1 MEFEDYLRKNYH
13 LGDKSVKDYISRW
26 NGILNKG
33 LYNGETE
40 LTPSLIATVDRE
52 YPEDSHYRLTLK
64 RYIDSKTNRNKK
76 VNKDNKDN
84 WEMSRNESTHF
95 CF

>member
-1 MEFEDYLRKNYH
+1 MNFEDYLRKNYN

-33 LYNGETE
+33 LYNGEIE
-40 LTPSLIATVDRE
+40 LTPSLIASVDRA

-64 RYIDSKTNRNKK
+64 GYIEFQIKLKR
-76 VNKDNKDN
+76 
-84 WEMSRNESTHF
+84 
-95 CF
+95 

>member
-1 MEFEDYLRKNYH
+1 MSEGYGMEFGEFLRKNYH

-40 LTPSLIATVDRE
+40 LTPSLIVSVDRE

-64 RYIDSKTNRNKK
+64 RYIEFQNKRK
-76 VNKDNKDN
+76 LWN
-84 WEMSRNESTHF
+84 TQ
-95 CF
+95 

>member
-40 LTPSLIATVDRE
+40 WYVNTKLDNFFKVFKFSVDIPQFISFKDRGPLIGLGYLSGTIGILLIIFF
-52 YPEDSHYRLTLK
+52 PL
-64 RYIDSKTNRNKK
+64 
-76 VNKDNKDN
+76 
-84 WEMSRNESTHF
+84 F
-95 CF
+95 

>member
-1 MEFEDYLRKNYH
+1 MKFEDYLRKNYN

-40 LTPSLIATVDRE
+40 LTPSLIASVDRA

-64 RYIDSKTNRNKK
+64 RYIEFQNNQKQKS
-76 VNKDNKDN
+76 
-84 WEMSRNESTHF
+84 
-95 CF
+95 

>member
-1 MEFEDYLRKNYH
+1 MEFEDYLRQKYH
-13 LGDKSVKDYISRW
+13 LGDKSVKDYAGRW

-40 LTPSLIATVDRE
+40 LTPSLIAAVDSE

-64 RYIDSKTNRNKK
+64 RYIEFQKEHK
-76 VNKDNKDN
+76 
-84 WEMSRNESTHF
+84 
-95 CF
+95 

>member
-1 MEFEDYLRKNYH
+1 MEFGDFLKKNYH
-13 LGDKSVKDYISRW
+13 LGDKSVKDYINRW

-40 LTPSLIATVDRE
+40 LTPSLLASVDSA

-64 RYIDSKTNRNKK
+64 RYIEFQINQTQKSL
-76 VNKDNKDN
+76 
-84 WEMSRNESTHF
+84 
-95 CF
+95 

>member
-1 MEFEDYLRKNYH
+1 MGIILRKNYH
-13 LGDKSVKDYISRW
+13 LGDKSVNDYISRW

-40 LTPSLIATVDRE
+40 LIPSLIATVDRE

-64 RYIDSKTNRNKK
+64 RYIEFQNKQK
-76 VNKDNKDN
+76 QK
-84 WEMSRNESTHF
+84 S
-95 CF
+95 

>member
-40 LTPSLIATVDRE
+40 LTPSLRATVDRD
-52 YPEDSHYRLTLK
+52 YPEASHYRLTLK
-64 RYIDSKTNRNKK
+64 RYIEFQNKQK
-76 VNKDNKDN
+76 QNNL
-84 WEMSRNESTHF
+84 
-95 CF
+95 